1 MRAFLIAIL
10 LLLVLPARA
19 QEKIEDPKKWT
30 PEDVIF
36 TEYMTNVKFSNDGTK
51 IVWSKR
57 RPLKD
62 PEKDKFVSDLYL
74 TYLDKEQ
81 DGKPVTVQL
90 TNTDEND
97 YGAVFS
103 DDDRSLYFLSSRDEG
118 KVLWKLDLL
127 GGEPKKVHTFDNGIS
142 DIQWKD
148 SKTLLFVSNDGKTLT
163 ELEEEKKK
171 DNVIVVEDTLRWKPQ
186 RLYSFDLEEK
196 NTNRLT
202 NNTKPLT
209 SYTVSHNG
217 QWVVYTMAEGIS
229 FASDARQDPSYF
241 LLDLSNGKQQQIL
254 EPLEFPSGSFSFT
267 PDDKGFYFT
276 SSMASDPEWNGAG
289 IEELYYFDLATT
301 SYTKVDLNWENG
313 LGRGFEVVD
322 GGVIAALANRATFRL
337 TYYEKQGDNWKQKK
351 IDLEEKNDHADLLA
365 VNKAGNRVI
374 YSHSTASQL
383 PRFFAADVKSGK
395 FKNDKE
401 VIALNK
407 NLSSKPLTK
416 SEVITWKGYNDVEVT
431 GILYYPANY
440 ESGKK
445 YPLVLSIHGG
455 PSSQDTDRWS
465 ERWSTYPN
473 ILAQRGA
480 FVLKP
485 NYQGSS
491 NHGLEYVEAIK
502 GNYYEP
508 EMEDIIKGIGFLNE
522 KGMIN
527 MDKLGTMGWSNGA
540 ILTTMLTV
548 RYPEMFK
555 FAAAGAGDVNW
566 TSDYGTCRFGVSFD
580 QSYFGGAPWDNSEG
594 KTYNEN
600 YILKSPLFELEK
612 VRTPTIIFHGSEDRA
627 VPRDQGWEYYRALQQ
642 IGEAPVR
649 FLWFPGQRH
658 GLAKITHQLRK
669 MKEELAWIDTYLFE
683 KAPETMDP
691 VKEDSPL
698 ALLMAKGSLK
708 KHNGLWGDLKND
720 TLIPEV
726 TNVKNDSI
734 AIGVFEVTNAQF
746 AAWKKDH
753 RYDEDKGNYPVTC
766 SLEEAKNYLSW
777 LSELTGETYR
787 LPNTEEAKA
796 LRKKAMKSAGSENTL
811 SQWAGYALTPEDAA
825 KLISKVNKAEL
836 ELTKPVGQ
844 YKATSVGNAL
854 IYDLGGNVSEYA
866 ADGKSIGFSAYENA
880 DQMAQQK
887 WKSKTSGFR
896 VIKE

>member
-1 MRAFLIAIL
+1 MRAILIALL
-10 LLLVLPARA
+10 LLLVSPIRA
-19 QEKIEDPKKWT
+19 QEKIKDPKKWT

-57 RPLKD
+57 RPLKA

-81 DGKPVTVQL
+81 DDKPVTVQL

-103 DDDRSLYFLSSRDEG
+103 DDDRFLYFLSSRDKG
-118 KVLWKLDLL
+118 KILWKLDLL

-142 DIQWKD
+142 DIQLKD
-148 SKTLLFVSNDGKTLT
+148 SKTLLFSSNDGKTLT
-163 ELEEEKKK
+163 ELKEEESK

-196 NTNRLT
+196 RITRLT
-202 NNTKPLT
+202 DNKKPLT
-209 SYTVSHNG
+209 SYTVSNSG
-217 QWVVYTMAEGIS
+217 QWVVYTRAEGIS

-241 LLDLSNGKQQQIL
+241 LLDLSTGKEKQIL
-254 EPLEFPSGSFSFT
+254 ETLKFPSRSFTFT
-267 PDDKGFYFT
+267 PDDKGFYFS

-289 IEELYYFDLATT
+289 IEELYYFDLA
-301 SYTKVDLNWENG
+301 SASFSKVNLNWENG
-313 LGRGFEVVD
+313 LGRGFEVVE
-322 GGVIAALANRATFRL
+322 GGVIASLANRATFSL
-337 TYYEKQGDNWKQKK
+337 AYYAKQGDTWKQKK
-351 IDLEEKNDHADLLA
+351 IDLEEKNEHADLLA
-365 VNKAGNRVI
+365 VNKAGNRVV
-374 YSHSTASQL
+374 YSHSTASRL
-383 PRFFAADVKSGK
+383 PRFFTADLKAGK
-395 FKNDKE
+395 FRDEKE
-401 VIALNK
+401 LITLNS

-508 EMEDIIKGIGFLNE
+508 EMEDIIKGINFLNE

-698 ALLMAKGSLK
+698 ALLMAKQSLK
-708 KHNGLWGDLKND
+708 KHDGLWGDVKDD

-726 TNVKNDSI
+726 TRVKTDSI
-734 AIGVFEVTNAQF
+734 SIGVFEVTNAQF
-746 AAWKKDH
+746 KAWKKDH
-753 RYDEDKGNYPVTC
+753 QYDKGKENYPVTC
-766 SLEEAKNYLSW
+766 SHEEAQNYLSW

-787 LPNTEEAKA
+787 LPNAEEAKT
-796 LRKKAMKSAGSENTL
+796 LRKKAMKIAGSENTL
-811 SQWAGYALTPEDAA
+811 RQWAGYDLTPEDAS
-825 KLISKVNKAEL
+825 KLIGKVNKAGL
-836 ELTKPVGQ
+836 QLTKPVGQ
-844 YKATSVGNAL
+844 HKATTVGNAL

-866 ADGKSIGFSAYENA
+866 ADGTLIGFSAYDNA
-880 DQMAQQK
+880 DQMAQEK
-887 WKSKTSGFR
+887 WDSKTCGFR